1 MTPIFAIVDTVGSRP
16 MLSINI
22 DLSEARTAAQ
32 FRERMQVE
40 WERHGYAIC
49 AKQTGLGDPRLISLL

>member
-1 MTPIFAIVDTVGSRP
+1 